1 MLTAN
6 SEQLSVSS
14 GVVTTYS
21 ATLIKALGY
30 SPMQSALMNM
40 PSGAVSIFFTL
51 LVGYG
56 VRKQSHRWAWIIVCV
71 IPG

>member
-1 MLTAN
+1 
-6 SEQLSVSS
+6 
-14 GVVTTYS
+14 
-21 ATLIKALGY
+21 
-30 SPMQSALMNM
+30 MQSALMNM

-56 VRKQSHRWAWIIVCV
+56 VRKQSNRWAWIIVCV